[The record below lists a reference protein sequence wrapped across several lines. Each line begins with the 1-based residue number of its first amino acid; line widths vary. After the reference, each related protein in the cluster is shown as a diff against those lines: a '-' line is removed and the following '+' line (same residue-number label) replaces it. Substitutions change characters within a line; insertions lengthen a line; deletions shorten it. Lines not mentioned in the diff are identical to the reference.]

1 MKAKRISAVTL
12 FVKDM
17 KISTEFYSKI
27 PGFRLVFGGTSSEF
41 TTFEIGEKNKMH
53 LNLELKKD
61 KKKTDFGRIIFHVDD
76 VDEFY
81 DLLKNDDY
89 ISNLAVFENKPND
102 ATWGERFFHIR
113 DPDKYQLSFAMPLDI
128 NEIN

>member
-1 MKAKRISAVTL
+1 MC
-12 FVKDM
+12 
-17 KISTEFYSKI
+17 
-27 PGFRLVFGGTSSEF
+27 
-41 TTFEIGEKNKMH
+41 

-102 ATWGERFFHIR
+102 AAWGERFFHIR
-113 DPDKYQLSFAMPLDI
+113 DPDKYQLSFAMPI
-128 NEIN
+128 RY